1 MTAID
6 LFFGI
11 LVVLIGL
18 LSRKFANVLPHGK
31 KSETCPHGP

>member
-18 LSRKFANVLPHGK
+18 LSGKFANLLRH
-31 KSETCPHGP
+31 S